1 MADFIDKSSDDGQA
15 HQYRENGGSLFPEFP
30 PPVQA
35 GTPFQRIKHTEL
47 QIPKV
52 LIGGGGGAGI
62 GLFGT
67 FAPVSIFI
75 IHTPLNIKFN
85 FRFSNTT
92 ETRRIV
98 TFLSPPQRRL
108 VILTSM
114 AKEKTIK
121 ENIPEEEPNEK
132 FSIGSTVYMLSKE
145 DFESIVAENIK
156 VQEANL
162 NMMKKIAGS
171 LFGHTL

>member
-1 MADFIDKSSDDGQA
+1 
-15 HQYRENGGSLFPEFP
+15 
-30 PPVQA
+30 
-35 GTPFQRIKHTEL
+35 
-47 QIPKV
+47 
-52 LIGGGGGAGI
+52 
-62 GLFGT
+62 
-67 FAPVSIFI
+67 
-75 IHTPLNIKFN
+75 
-85 FRFSNTT
+85 
-92 ETRRIV
+92 
-98 TFLSPPQRRL
+98 
-108 VILTSM
+108 M